1 MNGIN
6 LKSERFCHEILNLK
20 IRRCSATANLIM
32 AIASY
37 EGARSPTE
45 LSESPVFHHQYGSI
59 TKAVSDL
66 ARGPTERA
74 EVQKEA
80 QSLYMR
86 YFSEPGA
93 ALGRKVFQ
101 TDTSPVEKAHSP
113 TLPDRTYIAVPNNV
127 IPGNKPLSIGYEVSF
142 VNLSE
147 GATKWSLPLSAGRV
161 GVHQTASEK
170 ALEQWGQL
178 LSHPELGLSE
188 CLCLNTLDSKYG
200 NAAYLAPAFKHQG
213 LVNLARF
220 KAGMKVWKAAPR
232 RDTGGA
238 PKVYGEKFYLLLESR
253 AREYKK
259 HPKTGL
265 PYEVSQRSV
274 FELPADE
281 HLEFGAQTAQG
292 RKLQIQLWR
301 WDEMMI
307 RSKNGNI
314 MKDKPFSLLGARVQ
328 DAKTGKAVF
337 KRGLFVAIAGQRKG
351 EVSTL
356 EGYQAYRQRYDIEP
370 MLRFSKRSLLLDK
383 FQTPVLEHFDNW
395 LLVNQMAAW
404 LLYTAS
410 TEASFRPKKWRQ
422 YLPKNKQA
430 QQQPRL
436 SIAQTRQ
443 AAQALFLTFD
453 PVPFWPLESKK
464 GKPRQK
470 GETQSQRTRHEVV
483 KKASKRPSKKPKTK
497 LKTEKIE

>member
-1 MNGIN
+1 LHGIN

-32 AIASY
+32 ALVSY
-37 EGARSPTE
+37 EEARSPTE

-59 TKAVSDL
+59 TKAVGDL

-80 QSLYMR
+80 QSLCMR
-86 YFSEPGA
+86 YFSQPGVSN
-93 ALGRKVFQ
+93 GRMVFQ

-113 TLPDRTYIAVPNNV
+113 TLPDRTYIATPNNV

-142 VNLSE
+142 VNISE
-147 GATKWSLPLSAGRV
+147 GATKWSLPLSTERV

-170 ALEQWGQL
+170 ALEQWRQL

-200 NAAYLAPAFKHQG
+200 NAAYLAPAFEHSG
-213 LVNLARF
+213 LVNLVRF
-220 KAGMKVWKAAPR
+220 RAGMKVWRAAPR
-232 RDTGGA
+232 HDTGGA
-238 PKVYGEKFYLLLESR
+238 PKVYGEKFYLLPESR
-253 AREYKK
+253 TKEYKK

-265 PYEVSQRSV
+265 PYEVSQRSI

-281 HLEFGAQTAQG
+281 HLEFEAQTVKG

-301 WDEMMI
+301 WDKMMI

-314 MKDKPFSLLGARVQ
+314 MKDKPFNLLGAKVQ

-337 KRGLFVAIAGQRKG
+337 KRGLFVAIAGQRKD
-351 EVSTL
+351 EVSTS
-356 EGYQAYRQRYDIEP
+356 ESYQAYRQRYDIEP

-383 FQTPVLEHFDNW
+383 FQTPVVEHFDNW

-410 TEASFRPKKWRQ
+410 SEVSFRPKKWRQ

-430 QQQPRL
+430 HEQPRL
-436 SIAQTRQ
+436 SISQTRQ

-453 PVPFWPLESKK
+453 PLPFWPLESKK
-464 GKPRQK
+464 GRPRQK
-470 GETQSQRTRHEVV
+470 GETQSQRTRYEVV
-483 KKASKRPSKKPKTK
+483 KKASKRAAKKPKIK